1 MYILWVFKSLQHI
14 TFLFDLYFQIC
25 HLKIVINV
33 FLYDTVTNG
42 FQLSLLNVL
51 TVISIYCGFLV
62 ITTKNPVVSV
72 LFLITL
78 FFSIA
83 CYLIM
88 IGLNFIG
95 LSYLLVYVGAVSILF
110 LFILMLINIRI
121 SELLSQT
128 RNSIPLVVIVSGI
141 IYFII
146 TNLLPTKENNID
158 KIILDTNV
166 GNINNFISDNISES
180 INYTSNFNWDG
191 NLIQFNPMN
200 SMGNIMFTSY
210 PIWLIITSII
220 LLLGMV
226 GVIVITLGNSSDNKS
241 TILE

>member
-1 MYILWVFKSLQHI
+1 MF
-14 TFLFDLYFQIC
+14 
-25 HLKIVINV
+25 
-33 FLYDTVTNG
+33 FLYDSITNG
-42 FQLSLLNVL
+42 FKLNILNILSL
-51 TVISIYCGFLV
+51 ISIYCGILV
-62 ITTKNPVVSV
+62 ITTKNPIVSV

-78 FFSIA
+78 FFNVA

-95 LSYLLVYVGAVSILF
+95 LSYLLVYVGAISILF

-128 RNSIPLVVIVSGI
+128 RNSIPLVIIVSCL

-146 TNLLPTKENNID
+146 TNVIPNKEISNN
-158 KIILDTNV
+158 KMLFSS
-166 GNINNFISDNISES
+166 NINNNLTIDSISNKIVEN

-191 NLIQFNPMN
+191 NLVEFNPMG

-210 PIWLIITSII
+210 PMWLIITSVI
-220 LLLGMV
+220 LLLGMA
-226 GVIVITLGNSSDNKS
+226 GVIVVTIGPSSNYINENKR
-241 TILE
+241 